1 MTKTKLTSVIDP
13 NKTIKQSNRLIEAK
27 YKLTSQEQ
35 KLVIA
40 ICSQLDKNAANFDT
54 IRIKVADF
62 ANFCNIKSTNKYA
75 EVRRIVMRLL
85 DRKLLIHKADGGWY
99 GTHWLQSAE
108 YIPAE
113 SVIEYKIDERLKPEL
128 LQLKAAYLDT
138 AAQPLMEFKCDYS
151 ARIYFLLKKMLKIK
165 EFEYDL
171 DFIRERFQLS
181 KSYQIFFNL
190 KNKVIEPAITE
201 INEKSDIQV
210 KHGYIKQGR
219 SYTKIHFTVTLKKE
233 PSREEILEHEYGQQ
247 RLIEQVSDDVQEITD
262 KLIRRGVDVKRAKD
276 FAKKYN
282 KERIINNLN
291 YALAAKD
298 TASNLPG
305 LILHCIKEDT
315 AGQIAQEK
323 KAIAERDKAKQADK
337 QQAKEFFEKMTDEQ
351 QNLGKRK
358 IAELMKKLKDNT
370 PSEPIANE
378 SPKKKI
384 KSTTIDSELK
394 KAQNRYWKILEETGD
409 NTNSSDTPDSVAKMT
424 MTELLESADC
434 LRDNHANCG
443 GLDKGYE
450 GYEYES
456 KAMKK
461 YERFIKRFK
470 KNE

>member
-1 MTKTKLTSVIDP
+1 MTKKKSTSVIDP

-40 ICSQLDKNAANFDT
+40 ICSQLDKNATNFDT

-113 SVIEYKIDERLKPEL
+113 SVIEYRIDERLKPEL

-210 KHGYIKQGR
+210 EHEYIKIGR
-219 SYTKIHFTVTLKKE
+219 SYQKIHFIVTLKKA
-233 PSREEILEHEYGQQ
+233 PSDEERMEQETGQL
-247 RLIEQVSDDVQEITD
+247 RLTESAYESDGGIVDRLV
-262 KLIRRGVDVKRAKD
+262 KRGVSASY
-276 FAKKYN
+276 AKKLAKQYDAD
-282 KERIINNLN
+282 RISRNLS
-291 YALAAKD
+291 LAVKQKD
-298 TASNLPG
+298 TAKNLAG
-305 LILHCIKEDT
+305 LIVQFIKEDT
-315 AGQIAQEK
+315 AGANAKAKAEIEK
-323 KAIAERDKAKQADK
+323 KEKERQTDA
-337 QQAKEFFEKMTDEQ
+337 QQVYEQ
-351 QNLGKRK
+351 VHGK
-358 IAELMKKLKDNT
+358 ININGDYAQ
-370 PSEPIANE
+370 PVI
-378 SPKKKI
+378 I
-384 KSTTIDSELK
+384 KNGKVIS
-394 KAQNRYWKILEETGD
+394 Q
-409 NTNSSDTPDSVAKMT
+409 
-424 MTELLESADC
+424 
-434 LRDNHANCG
+434 
-443 GLDKGYE
+443 
-450 GYEYES
+450 
-456 KAMKK
+456 
-461 YERFIKRFK
+461 
-470 KNE
+470 